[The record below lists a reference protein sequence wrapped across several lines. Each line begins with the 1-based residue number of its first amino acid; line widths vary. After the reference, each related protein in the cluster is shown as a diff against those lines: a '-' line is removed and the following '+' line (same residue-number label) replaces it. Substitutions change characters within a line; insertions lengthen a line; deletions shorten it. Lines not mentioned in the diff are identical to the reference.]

1 MSKGERGPRIGP
13 DGVEAASRALCK
25 AADESG
31 FEFMRKRNYL
41 TVVVVMEPDLRSQG
55 KVVELLRGRAQQ
67 LSLRE
72 DDSAAVRV
80 LIMAIL

>member
-1 MSKGERGPRIGP
+1 M
-13 DGVEAASRALCK
+13 
-25 AADESG
+25 
-31 FEFMRKRNYL
+31 KRNYL

-55 KVVELLRGRAQQ
+55 EVVELLRGRAQQ

-72 DDSAAVRV
+72 DDSAAVRE